1 MPILAMDKEK
11 LDNHNLTTMPLLL
24 YRRAS
29 NLCATYAVSFVR
41 FVLILNPVWICRA
54 QGFLRRPQQSDE
66 NSWAKQ
72 RKDFVQFAPRN
83 FKEI

>member
-41 FVLILNPVWICRA
+41 FVLILNPV
-54 QGFLRRPQQSDE
+54 
-66 NSWAKQ
+66 
-72 RKDFVQFAPRN
+72 
-83 FKEI
+83 

>member
-1 MPILAMDKEK
+1 MLAIYKEE

-41 FVLILNPVWICRA
+41 FVPILNPVYVK
-54 QGFLRRPQQSDE
+54 LRFFKKATKSDE
-66 NSWAKQ
+66 NS
-72 RKDFVQFAPRN
+72 
-83 FKEI
+83 

>member
-1 MPILAMDKEK
+1 MSMLAIFKEE

-41 FVLILNPVWICRA
+41 FVLILVC
-54 QGFLRRPQQSDE
+54 SDSKSSM
-66 NSWAKQ
+66 NM
-72 RKDFVQFAPRN
+72 
-83 FKEI
+83 